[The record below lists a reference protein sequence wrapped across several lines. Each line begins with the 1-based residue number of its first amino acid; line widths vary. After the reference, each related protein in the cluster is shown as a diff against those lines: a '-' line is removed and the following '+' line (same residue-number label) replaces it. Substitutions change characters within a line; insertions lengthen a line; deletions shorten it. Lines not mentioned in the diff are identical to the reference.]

1 LKILLKL
8 AFVNLSKFK
17 NGGYLKMLRINGVT
31 ILRTILFRKDN
42 DSKAEITEVQY
53 EIEIDDTALFNEVYD
68 KFIILERRDDHIFLV
83 IERNPSNKIYF

>member
-1 LKILLKL
+1 
-8 AFVNLSKFK
+8 
-17 NGGYLKMLRINGVT
+17 MLRINGVT

>member
-1 LKILLKL
+1 
-8 AFVNLSKFK
+8 
-17 NGGYLKMLRINGVT
+17 MLRINGVT

-42 DSKAEITEVQY
+42 DSKAEITEAQY

>member
-1 LKILLKL
+1 MLK
-8 AFVNLSKFK
+8 
-17 NGGYLKMLRINGVT
+17 INGVT

>member
-1 LKILLKL
+1 
-8 AFVNLSKFK
+8 
-17 NGGYLKMLRINGVT
+17 MLRINGVT

-42 DSKAEITEVQY
+42 DSEAEITEVQY